1 MRVLDRYSAAEERI
15 PMLDDVY
22 NHKILEFA
30 GNIPQL
36 ERLPSPMASSKAHS
50 KLCGSTIEVDL
61 VVEDGKVAAFGQA
74 VNACALGQAAASV
87 VGRHILGSDLE
98 ELRQLR
104 AQMQSMLREAGDPPA
119 GKWDDLKF
127 LQPVRD
133 YPARH
138 ASTLLV
144 FDAVVDAFEQ
154 IEGRS

>member
-1 MRVLDRYSAAEERI
+1 
-15 PMLDDVY
+15 MLDDVY
-22 NHKILEFA
+22 NKKILEFA

-36 ERLPSPMASSKAHS
+36 QRLAAPMASAKAHS

-61 VVEDGKVAAFGQA
+61 VVKDGKVADFGQT

-87 VGRHILGSDLE
+87 VGRQIIGSDLA

-104 AQMQSMLREAGDPPA
+104 TEMQAMLQEEGAPPT

-127 LQPVRD
+127 LQPVKN

-154 IEGRS
+154 IAETV